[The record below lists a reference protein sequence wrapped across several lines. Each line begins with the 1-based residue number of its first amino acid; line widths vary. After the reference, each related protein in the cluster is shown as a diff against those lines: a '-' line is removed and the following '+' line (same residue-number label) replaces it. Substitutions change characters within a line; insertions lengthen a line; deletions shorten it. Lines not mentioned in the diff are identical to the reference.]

1 MSEELLQ
8 PQAEQSSASP
18 VAQAVDH
25 FFATFERA
33 QNKAVVNSVYGEPIQ
48 YGSAIVIPVA
58 SVSQLF
64 GMGMGVGAGSRPEMP
79 AVPDEDI
86 DHKLDAA
93 NPTGEGAG
101 GGGTG
106 RVTARPV
113 AMAEITLEGVDVHP
127 IIDENRALV
136 ASLLFAAWA
145 VFWATRTLIKL
156 FK

>member
-1 MSEELLQ
+1 MSEEQ
-8 PQAEQSSASP
+8 PTRP
-18 VAQAVDH
+18 VEQAVNH

-33 QNKAVVNSVYGEPIQ
+33 QNKAVVTSVYGEPIP

-64 GMGMGVGAGSRPEMP
+64 GVGLGVGTNGAAEGQ
-79 AVPDEDI
+79 ADEG
-86 DHKLDAA
+86 L
-93 NPTGEGAG
+93 G
-101 GGGTG
+101 GGGSG

-113 AMAEITLEGVDVHP
+113 AMAEITEDGVDVHP

-145 VFWATRTLIKL
+145 VYWATRTLIKL

>member
-1 MSEELLQ
+1 MSEEQ
-8 PQAEQSSASP
+8 PTRP
-18 VAQAVDH
+18 VAQAVNQ

-33 QNKAVVNSVYGEPIQ
+33 QNKAVVTSVYGEPIP

-58 SVSQLF
+58 SVSQMF
-64 GMGMGVGAGSRPEMP
+64 GVGLGVGSDSDAEGQ
-79 AVPDEDI
+79 PDE
-86 DHKLDAA
+86 
-93 NPTGEGAG
+93 GVG
-101 GGGTG
+101 GGGSG

-113 AMAEITLEGVDVHP
+113 AMAEITAEGVDVHP

-136 ASLLFAAWA
+136 ASLLFAGWT

>member
-1 MSEELLQ
+1 MSEEQ
-8 PQAEQSSASP
+8 PIRP
-18 VAQAVDH
+18 VEQAVNH

-33 QNKAVVNSVYGEPIQ
+33 QNKAVVTSVYGEPIP

-64 GMGMGVGAGSRPEMP
+64 GVGLGVGSDLNAEGQT
-79 AVPDEDI
+79 DEG
-86 DHKLDAA
+86 L
-93 NPTGEGAG
+93 G
-101 GGGTG
+101 GGGSG

-113 AMAEITLEGVDVHP
+113 AMAEITEDGVDVHP

-145 VFWATRTLIKL
+145 VYWATRTLIKL